1 MAIGVDIVEI
11 SRVKKAIKNPAFLSR
26 VYTEAERAYCD
37 ARSAGRAASYAA
49 RWAAKEA
56 VMKLFG
62 TGLSGGRLV
71 EIEIKN
77 ESSGAPFVVLT
88 GNFKK
93 IADNLGVE
101 TIEISLSH
109 SREYAV
115 AVASA

>member
-11 SRVKKAIKNPAFLSR
+11 SRVKKAIENPAFLSR

-37 ARSAGRAASYAA
+37 ARGAGRAASYAA